1 MMILAVYARKAGFSF
16 EELPNDAFELMPIM
30 EAKID
35 SDDNHFDKSDIVEV
49 IEAYD
54 DRYMTYPIDRHIYRL
69 RKIAEMAVLKHYL

>member
-1 MMILAVYARKAGFSF
+1 
-16 EELPNDAFELMPIM
+16 M